1 MRKIGFTAAA
11 VLAATLGFAGAA
23 GAAEVRL
30 MTGPQ
35 AGFWVPLGGQLKD
48 AWEKAVPD
56 LKIQALPGAGIANIR
71 GIQEGKAEVGFG
83 NTITTADAVA
93 GTGEAPLDK
102 AHDKVCNVATLY
114 PQYFQLVV
122 NADAGINSLKDLKG
136 KGFAT
141 QVKGNTGELIA
152 RHVLKVSGYTYSDV
166 KASFT
171 NSYTDS
177 VEQMKDNR
185 MHAFA
190 LGTGIPASSLMDL
203 ASSRD
208 IKLIDMT
215 DIYEPMRKINPAY
228 KLVTIPKGTYPKQ
241 DKDVQVIGYYTHVVA
256 GLLAA
261 GGYRSQDDG
270 GHPAQEG
277 PDGCNLQGARQV
289 DAADHGP
296 GHRRAVPPRRRQVV
310 QGARHHGEVVGTV
323 ADQAR
328 RPGAAATPPQLQG
341 RHKGQGS
348 TPNDCHQRNHAAV
361 AAEAYGSGR
370 PGDGALP
377 HLRHHS
383 AAGFHLAVAA
393 RGVSRPADRLHL
405 PRHPSHVRDGADV
418 SLVPPEITDGRAAG
432 SADAGAAGRAR
443 EENRRA
449 KPFRLAADRGKH
461 RVDRLHLRLL
471 RLHHRPDHLRR

>member
-1 MRKIGFTAAA
+1 MKKQMLAA
-11 VLAATLGFAGAA
+11 VVAAVGIVGMAGALR
-23 GAAEVRL
+23 AAEVRL

-56 LKIQALPGAGIANIR
+56 LKIQALPGAGIANVR
-71 GIQEGKAEVGFG
+71 GIQEGKAEIGFG

-102 AHDKVCNVATLY
+102 QHDKVCNVATLY

-152 RHVLKVSGYTYSDV
+152 RHVLKVTGYTYSDV

-208 IKLIDMT
+208 MKLIDMAS
-215 DIYEPMRKINPAY
+215 IYEDMRKINPAY

-241 DKDVQVIGYYTHVVA
+241 EKDVQVIGYYTHVVA
-256 GLLAA
+256 ACSMPEDTVYKMTAA
-261 GGYRSQDDG
+261 ILPRKDQMASIYKELGSLTPQIMAQDIG
-270 GHPAQEG
+270 
-277 PDGCNLQGARQV
+277 
-289 DAADHGP
+289 
-296 GHRRAVPPRRRQVV
+296 VPF
-310 QGARHHGEVVGTV
+310 H
-323 ADQAR
+323 
-328 RPGAAATPPQLQG
+328 PGAAKWYKEQG
-341 RHKGQGS
+341 VTVK
-348 TPNDCHQRNHAAV
+348 
-361 AAEAYGSGR
+361 
-370 PGDGALP
+370 
-377 HLRHHS
+377 
-383 AAGFHLAVAA
+383 
-393 RGVSRPADRLHL
+393 
-405 PRHPSHVRDGADV
+405 
-418 SLVPPEITDGRAAG
+418 
-432 SADAGAAGRAR
+432 
-443 EENRRA
+443 
-449 KPFRLAADRGKH
+449 
-461 RVDRLHLRLL
+461 
-471 RLHHRPDHLRR
+471 

>member
-1 MRKIGFTAAA
+1 MRKIGLTAAA
-11 VLAATLGFAGAA
+11 VLAAVLGFSGVVR
-23 GAAEVRL
+23 AAEVRL

-56 LKIQALPGAGIANIR
+56 LKIQSLPGAGIANVR

-102 AHDKVCNVATLY
+102 KHDKVCNVATLY

-122 NADAGINSLKDLKG
+122 NADAGIGSLKDLKG

-152 RHVLKVSGYTYSDV
+152 RHVLKVAGYTYSDV

-203 ASSRD
+203 ASARD
-208 IKLIDMT
+208 IRLIDMR
-215 DIYEPMRKINPAY
+215 DIYESMRKINPAY

-256 GLLAA
+256 ACSLPADTVYKMTAA
-261 GGYRSQDDG
+261 ILPKKDDMASVYKEMAKLTPEVMSQDIG
-270 GHPAQEG
+270 
-277 PDGCNLQGARQV
+277 
-289 DAADHGP
+289 
-296 GHRRAVPPRRRQVV
+296 VPF
-310 QGARHHGEVVGTV
+310 H
-323 ADQAR
+323 
-328 RPGAAATPPQLQG
+328 PGAAKWYKE
-341 RHKGQGS
+341 KGI
-348 TPNDCHQRNHAAV
+348 AV
-361 AAEAYGSGR
+361 
-370 PGDGALP
+370 
-377 HLRHHS
+377 
-383 AAGFHLAVAA
+383 
-393 RGVSRPADRLHL
+393 
-405 PRHPSHVRDGADV
+405 
-418 SLVPPEITDGRAAG
+418 
-432 SADAGAAGRAR
+432 
-443 EENRRA
+443 
-449 KPFRLAADRGKH
+449 K
-461 RVDRLHLRLL
+461 
-471 RLHHRPDHLRR
+471 

>member
-1 MRKIGFTAAA
+1 MRRLGLTTAAA
-11 VLAATLGFAGAA
+11 LAAMLGFAGTAT
-23 GAAEVRL
+23 AAEVRF

-48 AWEKAVPD
+48 AWEKAAPD
-56 LKIQALPGAGIANIR
+56 LKVQSLPGAGIANIR

-102 AHDKVCNVATLY
+102 KHDKVCNVATLY

-190 LGTGIPASSLMDL
+190 LGTGIPASSVMDL
-203 ASSRD
+203 ASARD
-208 IKLIDMT
+208 IRLIDMT
-215 DIYEPMRKINPAY
+215 SIYEDMRKINPAY

-256 GLLAA
+256 ACSASADTVYKMTGAILASKDTMA
-261 GGYRSQDDG
+261 SVYKALASVTPQIMAQDIG
-270 GHPAQEG
+270 
-277 PDGCNLQGARQV
+277 
-289 DAADHGP
+289 
-296 GHRRAVPPRRRQVV
+296 VPF
-310 QGARHHGEVVGTV
+310 H
-323 ADQAR
+323 
-328 RPGAAATPPQLQG
+328 PGAAKWYKD
-341 RHKGQGS
+341 KG
-348 TPNDCHQRNHAAV
+348 
-361 AAEAYGSGR
+361 
-370 PGDGALP
+370 
-377 HLRHHS
+377 
-383 AAGFHLAVAA
+383 
-393 RGVSRPADRLHL
+393 
-405 PRHPSHVRDGADV
+405 
-418 SLVPPEITDGRAAG
+418 ITV
-432 SADAGAAGRAR
+432 
-443 EENRRA
+443 
-449 KPFRLAADRGKH
+449 K
-461 RVDRLHLRLL
+461 
-471 RLHHRPDHLRR
+471 